1 VSRAV
6 GGSQYCDSADA
17 ECGRSDILLGI
28 NLLQPVNDDST
39 LVTAITHVQ
48 SSVVPALLAESLGV
62 KGAIQFVHD
71 LRRLRQ
77 KVPA

>member
-6 GGSQYCDSADA
+6 GGREYCDDEDAD
-17 ECGRSDILLGI
+17 CGRSDILLGI
-28 NLLQPVNDDST
+28 NLLEPVGDDST

-48 SSVVPALLAESLGV
+48 SSVVPSMMAEGLGV
-62 KGAIQFVHD
+62 KGAIKFVHD
-71 LRRLRQ
+71 LRRLRL